1 MHPSREHATTI
12 GSTFRSGGFGHRV
25 LQLLQRVESAEGYF
39 MPMKRYLDSV
49 AEVHVEF
56 AISDSMPE
64 G

>member
-1 MHPSREHATTI
+1 
-12 GSTFRSGGFGHRV
+12 V